1 MLRRIGSALKR
12 GLKKAVGATARSV
25 SRGARNVARNMGEE
39 VEQIGEDI
47 RSEKGKAKMKA
58 MIAAR
63 TTDSGRAKPGKGQNV
78 KDIKHIGRANV
89 DGYGGTPSNRKM
101 AKNPLKRNFT
111 GLRSY
116 TGKGGNKAA
125 RRAGQPVKDTRKEEV
140 SVYDIV
146 LSHLID
152 EGYADTVKS
161 AEVIMLN
168 MSEEWR
174 DSIVES
180 KS

>member
-1 MLRRIGSALKR
+1 
-12 GLKKAVGATARSV
+12 
-25 SRGARNVARNMGEE
+25 
-39 VEQIGEDI
+39 
-47 RSEKGKAKMKA
+47 
-58 MIAAR
+58 
-63 TTDSGRAKPGKGQNV
+63 
-78 KDIKHIGRANV
+78 
-89 DGYGGTPSNRKM
+89 M

-125 RRAGQPVKDTRKEEV
+125 RRAGQPVKDTRREEV

-161 AEVIMLN
+161 AEGIMIN
-168 MSEEWR
+168 MSEDGE
-174 DSIVES
+174 IVLLS
-180 KS
+180 QNHNIQTTSQTAHHSFTVVFYVS